1 MFGLGVQELVL
12 ILVIA
17 MFFFGGKKLP
27 EIAKGLG
34 KGIREFKRA
43 SEGGADDEDEHI
55 SPRDT
60 KSPRKSLKASL
71 KGLCRGGKQACLFPY
86 NGTANLA
93 RHTLIP

>member
-1 MFGLGVQELVL
+1 MFGLGVQELML

-43 SEGGADDEDEHI
+43 SEGGADNEDEHEPEEPKKKI
-55 SPRDT
+55 ES
-60 KSPRKSLKASL
+60 KS
-71 KGLCRGGKQACLFPY
+71 
-86 NGTANLA
+86 
-93 RHTLIP
+93 